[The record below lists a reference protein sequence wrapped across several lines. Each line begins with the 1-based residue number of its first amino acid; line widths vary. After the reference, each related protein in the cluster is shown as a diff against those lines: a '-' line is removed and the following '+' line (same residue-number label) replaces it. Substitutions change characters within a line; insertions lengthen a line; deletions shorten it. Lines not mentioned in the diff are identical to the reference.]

1 MVLIPE
7 MVRQVLL
14 RPGIKAQG
22 GIDYKSGPFPEQY
35 DLSWGS

>member
-14 RPGIKAQG
+14 RPGIKAHG
-22 GIDYKSGPFPEQY
+22 SIDYKNGPFPEQY
-35 DLSWGS
+35 DLSWG